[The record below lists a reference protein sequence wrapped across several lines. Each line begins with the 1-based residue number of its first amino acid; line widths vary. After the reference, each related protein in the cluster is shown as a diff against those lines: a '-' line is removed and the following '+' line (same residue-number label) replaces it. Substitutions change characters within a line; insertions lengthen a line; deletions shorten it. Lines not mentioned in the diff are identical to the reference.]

1 MDLFNKFESKYYS
14 ILEDFLNMDEEFKR
28 KDIEKVLFE
37 NIADTTQN
45 KKFLDEIAGGKKKE
59 KNGTE
64 EVIYSGI
71 FDTEKINYK
80 GTSKELERDGILH
93 QRIGSGVPILMNNLE
108 KKAIYS
114 LANKKKAPYFLD
126 KETIEKINELYKK
139 DENISLWDENYIKIK
154 NQSRNGDSEKAVENG
169 KMMRDILKAIV
180 DGKSILYKYN
190 FKKLI
195 EQEREIYP
203 YKLEY
208 SPANDKFRIIAYI
221 DLEDRFIKL
230 NLDKMEDLRIG
241 DSKVGVDLDEKF
253 NKFRK
258 EKERTLV
265 LSISQKYNNVERS
278 FRIFSYYERTAT
290 YMKEDNLYI
299 LEIKYNENDTAE
311 LIRDIMSLG
320 DGVMVL
326 EPIEMRE
333 RIIERIRKCVDNYK

>member
-1 MDLFNKFESKYYS
+1 M
-14 ILEDFLNMDEEFKR
+14 
-28 KDIEKVLFE
+28 
-37 NIADTTQN
+37 
-45 KKFLDEIAGGKKKE
+45 
-59 KNGTE
+59 
-64 EVIYSGI
+64 
-71 FDTEKINYK
+71 
-80 GTSKELERDGILH
+80 H
-93 QRIGSGVPILMNNLE
+93 QKIGSGVPILMNNLE

-114 LANKKKAPYFLD
+114 LINKKEAPYFLEN
-126 KETIEKINELYKK
+126 ETIEKINEIYAK

-154 NQSRNGDSEKAVENG
+154 NQSRNGDSEKAAENG
-169 KMMRDILKAIV
+169 KMMRDILTAIL

-190 FKKLI
+190 LKKLS

-241 DSKVGVDLDEKF
+241 NSKIGVDLDEKF